1 MAERIADIRTMKN
14 CLVFLLAAVC
24 LPAWSLDWKLPVVT
38 MKYEVAEGEVEDP
51 EDQTLEPTSVRNTA
65 TMRIRQEADPA
76 VFALMLRTS
85 AKDYFQQAG
94 DYSYLELE
102 HDGAVR
108 LDEQWKLGYVIGM
121 KRMDFAERGADEISN
136 DSISMK
142 AGGTAVL
149 TLMKGTSLEAG
160 LATRYS
166 WATDPADALQGYVV
180 TAGFGTRLGEWLL
193 GLRYRGEFRLPM
205 GATSEVGPRRYNT
218 GSISFQWDPNR

>member
-1 MAERIADIRTMKN
+1 MKN
-14 CLVFLLAAVC
+14 CLAFLLAAVC

-51 EDQTLEPTSVRNTA
+51 EDQTMEPTSVRNTA
-65 TMRIRQEADPA
+65 TMRIRQDADPA
-76 VFALMLRTS
+76 TFALMLRTS

-94 DYSYLELE
+94 ITPTSSSSTT
-102 HDGAVR
+102 APFR

-121 KRMDFAERGADEISN
+121 KRMDFTEPGVDEMSN

-142 AGGTAVL
+142 TSGTAVL

-166 WATDPADALQGYVV
+166 WATDPANALQGYVV

-193 GLRYRGEFRLPM
+193 GLHYRGEFRLPM
-205 GATSEVGPRRYNT
+205 GTTSEVGPRRYNT